1 MLQPQVGKT
10 IVFRHVGNLLRVGDF
25 VIQDEE
31 GAEIGSVDQQLP
43 KGPRRFI
50 RPLGRLDPLA
60 SHRLVLQDH
69 DGSIIARIH
78 RPPVLLRAHLRVA
91 DGNDRFTAEFR
102 QRLTIRSH
110 VFDIYDRS
118 SRSIASLE
126 ESPRYRFEKFI
137 LRVAEEVVADIE
149 VRIPSLLD
157 RGKQPIMYFLRVNV
171 PLEEPLAMI
180 GLACAPCIHSVFNG
194 RF

>member
-10 IVFRHVGNLLRVGDF
+10 IFFRHVGNLLRAVDF
-25 VIQDEE
+25 VIQDEQ
-31 GAEIGSVDQQLP
+31 GAEIGSVHQQLA

-50 RPLGRLDPLA
+50 RPLGRLDGLA
-60 SHRLVLQDH
+60 SHRLVLQDLG
-69 DGSIIARIH
+69 GSVVARIH

-91 DGNDRFTAEFR
+91 DGNNRFTAEFR

-110 VFDIYDRS
+110 VFDIHDRS
-118 SRSIASLE
+118 TGTIASLE
-126 ESPRYRFEKFI
+126 ESPPYRFERFL
-137 LRVAEEVVADIE
+137 LRVDEEVVADID

-157 RGKQPIMYFLRVNV
+157 RGKQPITYLLRVSV

-180 GLACAPCIHSVFNG
+180 ALACAPCIHSVFNG